1 MINAKI
7 DDSCEM
13 FFDIHSQPLLTT
25 LLRFSFWRG
34 NGLDDTEYAFNVGT
48 INLSH
53 FSIMN

>member
-1 MINAKI
+1 
-7 DDSCEM
+7 M